1 MVFPQIICCYQVF
14 KKSLNDNNN
23 YRAIALGS
31 IVCKVINSIT
41 FENHKYVLI
50 SSDLQYGFKAKYSTS
65 HCTFVLHEVI
75 DYYTNNDS
83 SVFLVPLD
91 A

>member
-1 MVFPQIICCYQVF
+1 MILHGVSPNNMLLSTLVPIPKIRKRF
-14 KKSLNDNNN
+14 LNDNNN

-31 IVCKVINSIT
+31 IVC
-41 FENHKYVLI
+41 EYVLR
-50 SSDLQYGFKAKYSTS
+50 SSDLQHGFKVKQSTS

-75 DYYTNNDS
+75 DYYTDNGS
-83 SVFLVPLD
+83 SVFLVLLD